1 MKDKKK
7 KQYLVLPLVAFFVVA
22 SMFGKK
28 AYEKHFSDR
37 NALLIKNIVALTQD
51 EGPDLDWFSALRP
64 EECVLKKNNAG
75 AAFYYNGVLIPA
87 GGTYE
92 VMGTRMECKF
102 NLFNTCDVSKQTVCV
117 EN

>member
-1 MKDKKK
+1 MVHAPCV
-7 KQYLVLPLVAFFVVA
+7 YYV
-22 SMFGKK
+22 
-28 AYEKHFSDR
+28 
-37 NALLIKNIVALTQD
+37 KNS
-51 EGPDLDWFSALRP
+51 GH
-64 EECVLKKNNAG
+64 
-75 AAFYYNGVLIPA
+75 A